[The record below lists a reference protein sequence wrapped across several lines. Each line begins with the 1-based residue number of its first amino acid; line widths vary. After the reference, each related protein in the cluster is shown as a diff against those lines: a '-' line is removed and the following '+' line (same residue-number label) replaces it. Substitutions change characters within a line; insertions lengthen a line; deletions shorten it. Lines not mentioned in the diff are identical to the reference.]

1 VLKDLRTTNAAR
13 RLAGEPQD
21 KPLTMAEVLAKASGM
36 VRVLDDEM
44 TVAERLGKPP
54 ALAIMR
60 EFRQLLRDFVEM
72 AVLAKRVGG
81 EGSEHELR
89 ILMPTAFLKAVAPTG
104 QALPAPIAALPAPET
119 PPPEP
124 AKPEPLPTQAQ
135 TVLSDIDMWKRRSR
149 SDLERWKGESLRDS
163 ELDDDSGRTPTR
175 HPAFQIPNLRR

>member
-1 VLKDLRTTNAAR
+1 MLKDLRSTNAAR
-13 RLAGEPQD
+13 RLAGEPVD
-21 KPLTMAEVLAKASGM
+21 KPLTMAEVLNKASGM

-89 ILMPTAFLKAVAPTG
+89 ILMPEAFFKAAAPTA

-119 PPPEP
+119 PCPETEIPKAEPPP
-124 AKPEPLPTQAQ
+124 SQAQ
-135 TVLSDIDMWKRRSR
+135 KALSSIAEWKRRS
-149 SDLERWKGESLRDS
+149 LRDA
-163 ELDDDSGRTPTR
+163 EWAEDNGRTPTV
-175 HPAFQIPNLRR
+175 HPAFQLPSRR